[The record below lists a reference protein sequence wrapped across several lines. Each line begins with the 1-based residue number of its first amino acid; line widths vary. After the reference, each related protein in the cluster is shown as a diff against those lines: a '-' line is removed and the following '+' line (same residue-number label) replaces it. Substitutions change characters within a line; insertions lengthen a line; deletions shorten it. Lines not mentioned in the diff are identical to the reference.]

1 MELSD
6 REGFVRACLSKSP
19 KSFHQF
25 VVESCERVSRVF
37 DETFTTANNEE
48 KKKENISNAE
58 EEKMIEDGVR
68 MILIETARLNV
79 QRDELE
85 RTLKEEIFF
94 SSEAKEEEEE
104 EGDEGKNLL
113 TRTSD
118 ALVDGLYPFVK
129 GVQKVLG
136 EMEED
141 EVRVDGSGGTSRG
154 IKRLESCE
162 VRVDAV
168 VAEKNS
174 SEYRTR
180 LENRWH
186 FAEED
191 SDGLK
196 RRSELKFAC
205 SEVEGE
211 MLSNALKEALRAAEN
226 ARL

>member
-48 KKKENISNAE
+48 KEKENISNAE

-94 SSEAKEEEEE
+94 SSEAKEE

-154 IKRLESCE
+154 IKHLESCE

>member
-94 SSEAKEEEEE
+94 SSEAKEE

-205 SEVEGE
+205 SEEEGE

>member
-1 MELSD
+1 M
-6 REGFVRACLSKSP
+6 
-19 KSFHQF
+19 
-25 VVESCERVSRVF
+25 
-37 DETFTTANNEE
+37 
-48 KKKENISNAE
+48 KE
-58 EEKMIEDGVR
+58 
-68 MILIETARLNV
+68 
-79 QRDELE
+79 
-85 RTLKEEIFF
+85 
-94 SSEAKEEEEE
+94 
-104 EGDEGKNLL
+104 KNLL

-118 ALVDGLYPFVK
+118 ALVDGVYPFVK
-129 GVQKVLG
+129 GVQNILG

-141 EVRVDGSGGTSRG
+141 ECGVDGSGGTSRG

-205 SEVEGE
+205 SEEKGE

>member
-94 SSEAKEEEEE
+94 SSEAKEEE
-104 EGDEGKNLL
+104 GDEGKNLL

-154 IKRLESCE
+154 IKHLESCE

>member
-37 DETFTTANNEE
+37 DEE
-48 KKKENISNAE
+48 KKKENVSNNTE
-58 EEKMIEDGVR
+58 EEKIIEDGVR

-85 RTLKEEIFF
+85 QTLKEEIFF
-94 SSEAKEEEEE
+94 SSEAKEEE

-118 ALVDGLYPFVK
+118 ALVDGVYPFVK
-129 GVQKVLG
+129 GVQNILG

-141 EVRVDGSGGTSRG
+141 ECGVDGSGGTSRG

-191 SDGLK
+191 RDGLK

-205 SEVEGE
+205 SEEEGE

>member
-37 DETFTTANNEE
+37 DEE
-48 KKKENISNAE
+48 KKKENNISNNTE
-58 EEKMIEDGVR
+58 EETIIEDRVR

-104 EGDEGKNLL
+104 GDEGKNLL

-118 ALVDGLYPFVK
+118 ALVDGVYPFVK
-129 GVQKVLG
+129 GVQNILG

-141 EVRVDGSGGTSRG
+141 ECGVDGSGGTSRG

-186 FAEED
+186 FAEEN

-205 SEVEGE
+205 SEEEGE

>member
-94 SSEAKEEEEE
+94 SSEAKEE

>member
-1 MELSD
+1 
-6 REGFVRACLSKSP
+6 LSKSP

-37 DETFTTANNEE
+37 DEE
-48 KKKENISNAE
+48 KKKENNISNITE
-58 EEKMIEDGVR
+58 ERTIIEDGVR

-94 SSEAKEEEEE
+94 SSEAKEEE
-104 EGDEGKNLL
+104 GDEGKNLL

-118 ALVDGLYPFVK
+118 ALVDGVYPFVK
-129 GVQKVLG
+129 GVQNIL
-136 EMEED
+136 EEIEED
-141 EVRVDGSGGTSRG
+141 EGRVDVSGGTSRG

-205 SEVEGE
+205 SEEEGE

>member
-37 DETFTTANNEE
+37 DEE
-48 KKKENISNAE
+48 KKKENVSNNTE
-58 EEKMIEDGVR
+58 EEKIIEDGVR

-85 RTLKEEIFF
+85 QTLKEEIFF

>member
-37 DETFTTANNEE
+37 DEE
-48 KKKENISNAE
+48 KKKENVSNNTE
-58 EEKMIEDGVR
+58 EEKIIEDGVR

-85 RTLKEEIFF
+85 QTLKEEIFF
-94 SSEAKEEEEE
+94 SSEAKEEE

-118 ALVDGLYPFVK
+118 ALVDGVYPFVK

-141 EVRVDGSGGTSRG
+141 ECGVDGSGGTSRG

-191 SDGLK
+191 RDGLK

-205 SEVEGE
+205 SEEEGE

>member
-1 MELSD
+1 
-6 REGFVRACLSKSP
+6 LSKSP

-37 DETFTTANNEE
+37 DEE
-48 KKKENISNAE
+48 KKKENVSNNTE
-58 EEKMIEDGVR
+58 EEKIIEDGVR

-85 RTLKEEIFF
+85 QTLKEEIFF
-94 SSEAKEEEEE
+94 SSEAKEEE

-118 ALVDGLYPFVK
+118 ALVDGVYPFVK
-129 GVQKVLG
+129 GVQNILG

-141 EVRVDGSGGTSRG
+141 ECGVDGSGGTSRG

-191 SDGLK
+191 RDGLK

-205 SEVEGE
+205 SEEEGE

>member
-1 MELSD
+1 
-6 REGFVRACLSKSP
+6 
-19 KSFHQF
+19 
-25 VVESCERVSRVF
+25 
-37 DETFTTANNEE
+37 
-48 KKKENISNAE
+48 
-58 EEKMIEDGVR
+58 MIEDGVR

-94 SSEAKEEEEE
+94 SSEAKEEE
-104 EGDEGKNLL
+104 GDEGKNLL

-141 EVRVDGSGGTSRG
+141 ECGVDGSGGTSRG

>member
-1 MELSD
+1 
-6 REGFVRACLSKSP
+6 
-19 KSFHQF
+19 
-25 VVESCERVSRVF
+25 
-37 DETFTTANNEE
+37 
-48 KKKENISNAE
+48 
-58 EEKMIEDGVR
+58 
-68 MILIETARLNV
+68 
-79 QRDELE
+79 
-85 RTLKEEIFF
+85 
-94 SSEAKEEEEE
+94 
-104 EGDEGKNLL
+104 
-113 TRTSD
+113 
-118 ALVDGLYPFVK
+118 
-129 GVQKVLG
+129 
-136 EMEED
+136 MEED
-141 EVRVDGSGGTSRG
+141 EGRVDGSGGTSRG

-205 SEVEGE
+205 SEEEGE

>member
-37 DETFTTANNEE
+37 DEE
-48 KKKENISNAE
+48 KKKENNISNNTE
-58 EEKMIEDGVR
+58 EETIIEDGVR

-104 EGDEGKNLL
+104 GDEGKNLL

-118 ALVDGLYPFVK
+118 ALVDGVYPFVK
-129 GVQKVLG
+129 GVQNIL
-136 EMEED
+136 EQIEED
-141 EVRVDGSGGTSRG
+141 EGRVDGSGGTSRG

-186 FAEED
+186 FAEEN

-205 SEVEGE
+205 SEEEGE

>member
-1 MELSD
+1 
-6 REGFVRACLSKSP
+6 LSKSP

-37 DETFTTANNEE
+37 DEE
-48 KKKENISNAE
+48 KKKENVSNNTE
-58 EEKMIEDGVR
+58 EEKIIEDGVR

-94 SSEAKEEEEE
+94 SSEAKEE

-191 SDGLK
+191 RDGLK

-205 SEVEGE
+205 SEEEGE

>member
-94 SSEAKEEEEE
+94 SSEAKEEE
-104 EGDEGKNLL
+104 GDEGKNLL

-118 ALVDGLYPFVK
+118 ALVDGVYPFVK
-129 GVQKVLG
+129 GVQNILG

-141 EVRVDGSGGTSRG
+141 ECGVDGSGGTSRG

-191 SDGLK
+191 RDGLK

-205 SEVEGE
+205 SEEEGE

>member
-25 VVESCERVSRVF
+25 VVESCERVFRVF
-37 DETFTTANNEE
+37 DEE
-48 KKKENISNAE
+48 KKKENVSNNTE
-58 EEKMIEDGVR
+58 EEKIIEDGVR

-85 RTLKEEIFF
+85 QTLKEEIFF
-94 SSEAKEEEEE
+94 SSEAKEEE

-118 ALVDGLYPFVK
+118 ALVDGVYPFVK
-129 GVQKVLG
+129 GVQNILG

-141 EVRVDGSGGTSRG
+141 ECGVDGSGGTSRG

-191 SDGLK
+191 RDGLK

-205 SEVEGE
+205 SEEEGE